1 MATEGATRRSWG
13 TSRPGAD
20 PLVPL
25 LAVRGDGPDPVAITT
40 WHQALGSTLAVEIPH
55 DLFALWLFPASGGV
69 VLLGPEALARD
80 RIDVPLPDPLLR
92 QDQLFELEE
101 VLRRARYS
109 SAIAVPV
116 RSNGRD
122 VGLIL
127 VGSFE
132 RAAFG
137 PGQVGKL
144 HRQAA
149 QLSSTLSE
157 LGRAMPALTPHAVV
171 EPAMSAEE
179 LPGYLARAIVEAA
192 TGPDLVRRV
201 SGVLYPLV
209 PHDRVEILVLGKD
222 GALKPLS
229 GNTPS
234 PLVSLAE
241 RFGSEPV
248 ILIEDAGE
256 LPTVLAARL
265 DLAGLV
271 VGYLLLGSVAKDAF
285 RPEDEEILAM
295 AALMIAPRVQ
305 ALQLVSMIEERGG

>member
-1 MATEGATRRSWG
+1 MSGIGSPRRSWG
-13 TSRPGAD
+13 TPRPGAD

-25 LAVRGDGPDPVAITT
+25 LAVEGGGPDPVAITT
-40 WHQALGSTLAVEIPH
+40 WHQALASTLAVEIPH
-55 DLFALWLFPASGGV
+55 DLFALWLYPASGGV

-80 RIDVPLPDPLLR
+80 RVDVPLPDPLLR
-92 QDQLFELEE
+92 QDQLFGLEE
-101 VLRRARYS
+101 VLRRAHYA

-116 RSNGRD
+116 RSGGRD

-149 QLSSTLSE
+149 QLAGTLTD
-157 LGRAMPALTPHAVV
+157 LARAMPAVTAHAVV
-171 EPAMSAEE
+171 EPVMSVED
-179 LPGYLARAIVEAA
+179 LPGHLARAVVEAA

-201 SGVLYPLV
+201 SGVLYPLL
-209 PHDRVEILVLGKD
+209 PHDRVEILGLGRD
-222 GALKPLS
+222 GGLTPLS
-229 GNTPS
+229 GKAEP
-234 PLVSLAE
+234 SLAALVE

-248 ILIEDAGE
+248 ITIEHGGE
-256 LPTVLAARL
+256 MLSYLGARL
-265 DLAGLV
+265 ELAGLV
-271 VGYLLLGSVAKDAF
+271 VGYLLLGSVAADAF

-295 AALMIAPRVQ
+295 AALMVTPRVQ
-305 ALQLVSMIEERGG
+305 AIQLVALLEAAGG